1 MSIYFVVSA
10 PNASTRL
17 TREAEFRS
25 NYASHDIR
33 GPLDPD
39 EAETVGMMQVEDG
52 GLRSFCGSSRVDSS
66 TAATIQEAHS
76 SWLAVHDNSDFLQT
90 WEYPQ

>member
-25 NYASHDIR
+25 TYASHDIR
-33 GPLDPD
+33 GPLDLD
-39 EAETVGMMQVEDG
+39 EAETVGIMQVEDG
-52 GLRSFCGSSRVDSS
+52 GLRSFCGSSRVDSA
-66 TAATIQEAHS
+66 TATAIQQTHS
-76 SWLAVHDNSDFLQT
+76 DWLAVYENADFLDS
-90 WEYPQ
+90 WDYP